1 MRSAAI
7 FICVTLFGWVNMT
20 QCSSCL
26 PPEVKDDSVVNVITE
41 RSSTGELIRKQI
53 TVKQT
58 LKTLRAKCRKGVL
71 VDGKGKPIRFYH
83 LQGCWGNP
91 PADYLEILDAQKKE
105 IEDLKKRFTVI
116 EMACDSDS
124 APQRSIL

>member
-1 MRSAAI
+1 
-7 FICVTLFGWVNMT
+7 MT

-26 PPEVKDDSVVNVITE
+26 PPDVKEDSVVSVITE
-41 RSSTGELIRKQI
+41 RTPTGELTRKQI

-58 LKTLRAKCRKGVL
+58 LKTLNAKCRKGVL
-71 VDGKGKPIRFYH
+71 VDGGGKPIRFYH
-83 LQGCWGNP
+83 MQGCWGNP

-116 EMACDSDS
+116 EMACDSAS
-124 APQRSIL
+124 ELQRSIF